1 MNEIKFYWTS
11 FKFPSLRHGL
21 WLQSHFDLRSI
32 HTTAKTWWG
41 ERNEGNRAALGE
53 RRGKRFSLGQFHTPG
68 LNMNLWTFL
77 ESPRHGR
84 RVKGEGKKMKEGEKN
99 PNFFLCNYNFHKQ
112 EYTKLQHWLIKESWG
127 KCLTR
132 SDTEIYV
139 SYLITFVILEA
150 CPFLPILISS
160 LNTFLYIGTRSLC
173 MFELICVSHINVNNA
188 SGHLIQQ
195 HHTIKFP
202 ISKKQK
208 RGCH

>member
-1 MNEIKFYWTS
+1 MVTK
-11 FKFPSLRHGL
+11 PL
-21 WLQSHFDLRSI
+21 WSPFNPHHCQNVVGREE
-32 HTTAKTWWG
+32 WG
-41 ERNEGNRAALGE
+41 EQSCLGRE
-53 RRGKRFSLGQFHTPG
+53 KGEKIFTRSVPHTR
-68 LNMNLWTFL
+68 LKYEFMNLSGVTKAWKKS
-77 ESPRHGR
+77 EG
-84 RVKGEGKKMKEGEKN
+84 GGKKMKEGGKN

-132 SDTEIYV
+132 SDTEIHV

-173 MFELICVSHINVNNA
+173 MFELICVSHINVNIA

>member
-1 MNEIKFYWTS
+1 MNEIKFYRTS

-32 HTTAKTWWG
+32 HATAKTWWG

-53 RRGKRFSLGQFHTPG
+53 RRGKRFSLGQLHTPG
-68 LNMNLWTFL
+68 LSMNLWTFL

-84 RVKGEGKKMKEGEKN
+84 GGTKMKGGGREVEK
-99 PNFFLCNYNFHKQ
+99 PNFFISKYYFHKQ

-127 KCLTR
+127 NWLTR
-132 SDTEIYV
+132 SDTEIHL
-139 SYLITFVILEA
+139 SHLITFVIEA
-150 CPFLPILISS
+150 WPFFSIFISW
-160 LNTFLYIGTRSLC
+160 LNTFLNTGTRSLC
-173 MFELICVSHINVNNA
+173 MFELICVSQINVNTA